1 MHPGEDCRA
10 PLRLVSMY
18 SPHTHLAISHERH
31 SDLLREAHKREL
43 ARLVP
48 DDRPSLLSRIRSLIG
63 LRSVKQ
69 SQPVARPV

>member
-1 MHPGEDCRA
+1 
-10 PLRLVSMY
+10 MY

-48 DDRPSLLSRIRSLIG
+48 DNRPSLLSRIRGLIG

-69 SQPVARPV
+69 PRPVARPV

>member
-1 MHPGEDCRA
+1 
-10 PLRLVSMY
+10 MY
-18 SPHTHLAISHERH
+18 NPHTHLAISHERH
-31 SDLLREAHKREL
+31 SDLLSEAHKREL